1 MRASESYFPTLRE
14 IPAEDEVISH
24 RLMLR
29 AGLVRKLSAGTYSYL
44 PMGLRVLLKVTRII
58 REEMANAGALEVLM
72 PSLQPADV
80 WKKSGRYDK
89 MGPEMIRFRDRH
101 GKETVL
107 GPTHEEIITS
117 LISGELRSYRDL
129 PKTFFQ
135 IQTKFRDEA
144 RPRFGVIRTSEF
156 IMKDAYSFHRDEK
169 SLDETYKKM
178 YGVYTRIFHR
188 CGMNAIPI
196 EADTGVMG
204 GDNSHEFMIPASCG
218 EDFVVR
224 CKACSYAAS
233 MDRAAKKM
241 TPAGAAE
248 QVVPRN
254 GDACPQCAQPL
265 EILPGI
271 EVGHIFMLGT
281 KYSTALEAMYLDE
294 DGKQKVFIMGCYG
307 IGVTRII
314 PSIIEANNDEA
325 GIRWP
330 VSVAPYTVVVIP
342 VNPDAAVKEAAET
355 IYQDLRKSG
364 IEVLL
369 DDRDL
374 SGGVKMKD
382 ADLIGFPLRVVVS
395 NKTLQQSAVEL
406 KVRTEA
412 QFSMVPLSEIV
423 SRLITASS

>member
-14 IPAEDEVISH
+14 IPAEAEVISH

-44 PMGLRVLLKVTRII
+44 PMGMRVLLKVTRII

-144 RPRFGVIRTSEF
+144 RPRFGVIRSSEF

-330 VSVAPYTVVVIP
+330 VS
-342 VNPDAAVKEAAET
+342 
-355 IYQDLRKSG
+355 
-364 IEVLL
+364 
-369 DDRDL
+369 
-374 SGGVKMKD
+374 
-382 ADLIGFPLRVVVS
+382 
-395 NKTLQQSAVEL
+395 
-406 KVRTEA
+406 
-412 QFSMVPLSEIV
+412 
-423 SRLITASS
+423 